1 MTAASAA
8 RRSILVGHA
17 NTWHDAAI
25 AVNEGERFF
34 AEGIERH
41 TQCKKALDVTGLW
54 YSWRPL
60 RAYLSAAGEWP
71 IDNAEVVTLSSW
83 SGAQPIALLAA
94 PNRNPIASLLVAS
107 VACEPLFEN
116 QLRWT
121 LRGHYPRPFVLPE
134 EPSPG
139 VNPAAD
145 VTWQSKTVLHQLAH
159 AANAVYTS
167 PFTECVVMVIDGY
180 SEGTA
185 LSFYHFAENRFELI
199 HQARQEVSL
208 GLLYAAVTQFCGF
221 DPYEGEEWKVMG
233 LAAYG
238 EPRDELYGFFRER
251 LTVNGLDVRFRP
263 VGGARFA
270 FDREAWSELE
280 RLAGGFRKPGD
291 PDVLRSADLAHNF
304 QRAFEEA
311 LIELARNLGRL
322 GFSKNLAFA
331 GGCALN
337 SAVNGKLVPQTDF
350 ENLHVPSAPA
360 DDGNALGAVLFEK
373 YHVRGE
379 ARRKEVMS
387 PYLGSEMD
395 LSELAVILNFGG
407 IRYEKASDEA
417 ALCEKVAELLAEE
430 KIVAWV
436 QGRAEFGP
444 RALGNRSILADPR
457 PAGMRDLINKKVKF
471 REFYRPLAPAILHEF
486 GPEYF
491 FDYQASPYMERTLV
505 FRPEVRTRVPAVVH
519 RDGTGRLQTVNE
531 NWNPLFGRLL
541 RSFHEKTG
549 VPVLLNTSFNVMG
562 KPIVHSTQDAIAV
575 FYTTGLDHLVIGPY
589 ILSK

>member
-1 MTAASAA
+1 VTAAADG
-8 RRSILVGHA
+8 RRRILLGHA

-25 AVNEGERFF
+25 AVNEGEGFF

-41 TQCKKALDVTGLW
+41 TQCKKALDLSGLW

-71 IDNAEVVTLSSW
+71 IDHAEVVSLSSW
-83 SGAQPIALLAA
+83 SGAQPLELLSA
-94 PNRNPIASLLVAS
+94 PKRNPIASLLVAS

-134 EPSPG
+134 GPSPG
-139 VNPAAD
+139 VKPAAD
-145 VTWQSKTVLHQLAH
+145 LSWQSKTVLHQLAH

-167 PFTECVVMVIDGY
+167 PFSECVVMVIDGY

-185 LSFYHFAENRFELI
+185 ASFYHFAENRFQLI

-238 EPRDELYGFFRER
+238 KPRPALYEFFRER
-251 LTVNGLDVRFRP
+251 LAVDGLDLRFKP
-263 VGGARFA
+263 VGGAQFA
-270 FDREAWSELE
+270 FDRKAWSELE
-280 RLAGGFRKPGD
+280 RLAGGFRQPGD

-311 LIELARNLGRL
+311 LLELVRNLGRL
-322 GFSKNLAFA
+322 GLSKNLAFA

-350 ENLHVPSAPA
+350 EKLHVPSAPA

-373 YHVRGE
+373 YQVRGE
-379 ARRKEVMS
+379 ARRNGVMS
-387 PYLGSEMD
+387 PYLGSEVD
-395 LSELAVILNFGG
+395 LEELNQILEFGG
-407 IRYEKASDEA
+407 IRFERAEDEVE
-417 ALCEKVAELLAEE
+417 LCEKVAELLARE

-457 PAGMRDLINKKVKF
+457 PAGMREIINQKVKF
-471 REFYRPLAPAILHEF
+471 REFYRPLAPAILDEF

-491 FDYQASPYMERTLV
+491 LDYQPSPYMERTLA
-505 FRPEVRTRVPAVVH
+505 FRPEVRARVPAVVH
-519 RDGTGRLQTVNE
+519 RDGTGRLQTVNQE
-531 NWNPLFGRLL
+531 WNPLFCRLL
-541 RSFHEKTG
+541 RAFHAKTG

-562 KPIVHSTQDAIAV
+562 KPIVHSVQDAITV
-575 FYTTGLDHLVIGPY
+575 FYTTGLDHLVVGPY
-589 ILSK
+589 VLFK